1 LISFGDGKWR
11 DTMYRIRSV
20 LLSLLA
26 VVVLAGC
33 ASAGSTAARQD
44 TAGDAN
50 RGLVGAWLVTASRPG
65 GQGVVLLTFTSDGT
79 FFRSGD
85 THPVLSVA
93 HGAWKRMSDREF
105 DATYIALRFAED
117 RKFVGTQKTRIRI
130 TQGPGENEFTGV
142 AKVSILDLNGK
153 EERASET
160 RLAGKRIQVEPF

>member
-1 LISFGDGKWR
+1 ML
-11 DTMYRIRSV
+11 RIRV
-20 LLSLLA
+20 CLFSLLA
-26 VVVLAGC
+26 AVVLAGC

-44 TAGDAN
+44 TVGDAS
-50 RGLVGAWLVTASRPG
+50 RGLVGAWLVSASRPG

-85 THPVLSVA
+85 THPLLSVA
-93 HGAWKRMSDREF
+93 HGAWKRISDREF
-105 DATYIALRFAED
+105 DATYVALRFDENK
-117 RKFVGTQKTRIRI
+117 KFVGTQKTRIRI
-130 TQGPGENEFTGV
+130 AQGPGEEEFTGV

>member
-1 LISFGDGKWR
+1 MW
-11 DTMYRIRSV
+11 RIRPFLITLV
-20 LLSLLA
+20 TA
-26 VVVLAGC
+26 FVIATC
-33 ASAGSTAARQD
+33 ATAGSTAARQD
-44 TAGDAN
+44 TAGEASRD
-50 RGLVGAWLVTASRPG
+50 LVGAWLVSASRPG

-93 HGAWKRMSDREF
+93 HGAWKRIGDREF
-105 DATYIALRFAED
+105 DATYIALRFDEN

-130 TQGPGENEFTGV
+130 TLGPGENEFTGL
-142 AKVSILDLNGK
+142 AKVSLLDLDGK

>member
-1 LISFGDGKWR
+1 MFK
-11 DTMYRIRSV
+11 IRSA
-20 LLSLLA
+20 LFSLLA
-26 VVVLAGC
+26 AVIVTGC
-33 ASAGSTAARQD
+33 AGITRQD
-44 TAGDAN
+44 ATGETS
-50 RGLVGAWLVTASRPG
+50 RGVVGAWLVSASRPG

-93 HGAWKRMSDREF
+93 HGSWKRISDREF
-105 DATYIALRFAED
+105 DATYIALRFDQD

-130 TQGPGENEFTGV
+130 TQGPGENEFMGL
-142 AKVSILDLNGK
+142 AKVSVLDLNGK

>member
-1 LISFGDGKWR
+1 LISFGAGKRR
-11 DTMYRIRSV
+11 DTMRRSRHC
-20 LLSLLA
+20 LLA
-26 VVVLAGC
+26 PLAAVLLAGC
-33 ASAGSTAARQD
+33 ATSGSTAARQD

-50 RGLVGAWLVTASRPG
+50 RGLVGAWLVSASRPG

-93 HGAWKRMSDREF
+93 HGAWKRISDREF
-105 DATYIALRFAED
+105 DATYIALRFDEN

-130 TQGPGENEFTGV
+130 TAGPGENEFTGL
-142 AKVSILDLNGK
+142 AKVSLLGIDGK

-160 RLAGKRIQVEPF
+160 RLAGTRIQVEPF

>member
-1 LISFGDGKWR
+1 MW
-11 DTMYRIRSV
+11 RIRSV
-20 LLSLLA
+20 LLSLA
-26 VVVLAGC
+26 AVVLAGC

-44 TAGDAN
+44 TAGEAN
-50 RGLVGAWLVTASRPG
+50 RGLVGAWLVTASRPE

-142 AKVSILDLNGK
+142 GKVSILDLNGK

>member
-1 LISFGDGKWR
+1 MW
-11 DTMYRIRSV
+11 RIRSF

-44 TAGDAN
+44 TAGEAS

-65 GQGVVLLTFTSDGT
+65 GQGVVLVTFTSDGT

-85 THPVLSVA
+85 TPPLLSVA

-105 DATYIALRFAED
+105 DATYIALRFDEN

-130 TQGPGENEFTGV
+130 TQVSGENEFTGV
-142 AKVSILDLNGK
+142 AKVSVLDLNGK